1 MKFNKFNTNQF
12 YYICL
17 VSFTLIL
24 LVAVF
29 KYINYLTSW
38 GYIVECFDSNLAI
51 YRDTGS
57 PSTNHTVNI
66 PLTTTFGCKNFC
78 GPPARCAITGEQC
91 MADIDCR
98 GCNPYGPDFK
108 PPSTK
113 NVPGNNEAGK
123 MTWGVTPTYSDLTTD
138 MGTQAKLF
146 SDNRMNASNN
156 PNKPNLS
163 KPVQANF
170 GMNTWIT
177 SFNGGQQLFDERYK
191 PAGLQYMPNYDKRYT
206 LTGEF
211 VDDGP
216 LPSNAYL
223 HT

>member
-123 MTWGVTPTYSDLTTD
+123 LTWGVTPTYSDLTTD

-146 SDNRMNASNN
+146 SDNRMNAPNN

>member
-57 PSTNHTVNI
+57 PKTNHTVNI